1 MSLDL
6 TPIKERLAKA
16 TPGPWRVWQ
25 NPHKKSDVA
34 VETAWSHSDCEGDT
48 ELITDYLPTCGDAEF
63 IAHSP
68 EDIAALLAEV
78 EKLRRAGSTLGTV
91 IEKQCE
97 AALDATGLHD
107 LIDETGDG
115 DWGTVW
121 ETVAEMGETCRR
133 LRAQLD
139 AVRALQEQAPKAL
152 LQSGVADTRTNIRGD
167 LHRHQVVHLPRI
179 QAKRKGGQ
187 Q

>member
-1 MSLDL
+1 MTDIDL
-6 TPIKERLAKA
+6 APIKERLAKA

-97 AALDATGLHD
+97 AALPHIEKEIRAQVAADIWEYWDACGD
-107 LIDETGDG
+107 LIDDR
-115 DWGTVW
+115 DSARQAIDAIAAQIAKGT
-121 ETVAEMGETCRR
+121 
-133 LRAQLD
+133 D
-139 AVRALQEQAPKAL
+139 N
-152 LQSGVADTRTNIRGD
+152 D
-167 LHRHQVVHLPRI
+167 
-179 QAKRKGGQ
+179 
-187 Q
+187 

>member
-1 MSLDL
+1 MTELNL
-6 TPIKERLAKA
+6 APIKDRLARA

-115 DWGTVW
+115 DWGAVW

-139 AVRALQEQAPKAL
+139 AVRALHVPVDANYYAGPVKECCVCPGPWPCPTIRALGGEQ
-152 LQSGVADTRTNIRGD
+152 G
-167 LHRHQVVHLPRI
+167 
-179 QAKRKGGQ
+179 
-187 Q
+187 

>member
-1 MSLDL
+1 MTDIDL
-6 TPIKERLAKA
+6 APIKERLAKA

-48 ELITDYLPTCGDAEF
+48 ELITAYLPTCGDAEF

-68 EDIAALLAEV
+68 EDIAALIGEV
-78 EKLRRAGSTLGTV
+78 ERLRRSGATLGLV
-91 IEKQCE
+91 IKEQCQ

-121 ETVAEMGETCRR
+121 ETVAEIGKTR
-133 LRAQLD
+133 LR
-139 AVRALQEQAPKAL
+139 L
-152 LQSGVADTRTNIRGD
+152 LTWLTCDCRKPSSIVSFHGDGHGGWICDICGRTGS
-167 LHRHQVVHLPRI
+167 
-179 QAKRKGGQ
+179 
-187 Q
+187 